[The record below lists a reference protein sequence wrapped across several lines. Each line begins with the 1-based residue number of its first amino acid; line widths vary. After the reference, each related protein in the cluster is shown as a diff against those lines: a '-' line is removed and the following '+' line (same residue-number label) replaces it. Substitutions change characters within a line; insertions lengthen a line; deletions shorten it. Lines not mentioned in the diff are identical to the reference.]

1 MSKRKIKVL
10 SLSDKLKIVNAFESG
25 KFRNEIQREFNLP
38 ESTYYKIIKS
48 KDSIKSACSDGHG
61 NIKRIRVSEFPNIEK
76 CLLEWIKQT
85 RDKNIPIDGP
95 LLKKKSKEFATKLGI
110 ENFSASNGW
119 LEGFKRRHDITFKK
133 AAGESKSVN
142 QAWYRGEKKSMKF
155 AVPRIWRE
163 PTDHIHDCYFC
174 VVNPSKRRAGKNA
187 KKIEYPNLPST
198 SAPVPH
204 SENFPVPS
212 NPKQKAQGQLP
223 LSQISSNSG
232 DSEFVITSPS
242 VEPHLINSE
251 EFDDLVR
258 DLNLPKLKAEI
269 LGSRLK
275 QWNLLKNDVIIS
287 DQRKR
292 HKTFSGFFTKKTD
305 FVIAMM

>member
-1 MSKRKIKVL
+1 MTSHASRNASRAITT
-10 SLSDKLKIVNAFESG
+10 SESDGA
-25 KFRNEIQREFNLP
+25 
-38 ESTYYKIIKS
+38 
-48 KDSIKSACSDGHG
+48 ACS
-61 NIKRIRVSEFPNIEK
+61 
-76 CLLEWIKQT
+76 L
-85 RDKNIPIDGP
+85 
-95 LLKKKSKEFATKLGI
+95 
-110 ENFSASNGW
+110 
-119 LEGFKRRHDITFKK
+119 RHR
-133 AAGESKSVN
+133 A
-142 QAWYRGEKKSMKF
+142 R
-155 AVPRIWRE
+155 
-163 PTDHIHDCYFC
+163 
-174 VVNPSKRRAGKNA
+174 VNPSKRRAGKNA

>member
-1 MSKRKIKVL
+1 
-10 SLSDKLKIVNAFESG
+10 
-25 KFRNEIQREFNLP
+25 
-38 ESTYYKIIKS
+38 
-48 KDSIKSACSDGHG
+48 
-61 NIKRIRVSEFPNIEK
+61 
-76 CLLEWIKQT
+76 
-85 RDKNIPIDGP
+85 
-95 LLKKKSKEFATKLGI
+95 
-110 ENFSASNGW
+110 
-119 LEGFKRRHDITFKK
+119 
-133 AAGESKSVN
+133 
-142 QAWYRGEKKSMKF
+142 MKF

>member
-1 MSKRKIKVL
+1 MQTLNLL
-10 SLSDKLKIVNAFESG
+10 SIMISTLMDLFQDQNNISIPGSYPGSNFNFE
-25 KFRNEIQREFNLP
+25 L
-38 ESTYYKIIKS
+38 
-48 KDSIKSACSDGHG
+48 D
-61 NIKRIRVSEFPNIEK
+61 
-76 CLLEWIKQT
+76 
-85 RDKNIPIDGP
+85 
-95 LLKKKSKEFATKLGI
+95 
-110 ENFSASNGW
+110 
-119 LEGFKRRHDITFKK
+119 
-133 AAGESKSVN
+133 
-142 QAWYRGEKKSMKF
+142 
-155 AVPRIWRE
+155 
-163 PTDHIHDCYFC
+163 
-174 VVNPSKRRAGKNA
+174 
-187 KKIEYPNLPST
+187 
-198 SAPVPH
+198 VPH

-287 DQRKR
+287 DQ
-292 HKTFSGFFTKKTD
+292 KTS
-305 FVIAMM
+305 